1 MSEDQSTKQEEGTT
15 VGLGARLELA
25 KQLRASMLEADAK
38 RATELYKRLKGA
50 HKRWLD
56 EVSK

>member
-1 MSEDQSTKQEEGTT
+1 MSEDQSTKQGEGTE
-15 VGLGARLELA
+15 VGLGERLELA
-25 KQLRASMLEADAK
+25 KQLRTSLIESK

-56 EVSK
+56 GTSPNS

>member
-15 VGLGARLELA
+15 VSLGARLELA
-25 KQLRASMLEADAK
+25 KQLRTSLIESK

-56 EVSK
+56 GASSNS